1 MPCQREDRQEGDGDD
16 QQAEEQR
23 RANLGRGFDQHFHPW
38 LAGFRPF
45 QMLVGVFNHH
55 DGGVD
60 HRANGDSD
68 AAKAHDIG
76 PDAKRAHGGEG
87 HQEAH
92 RQHDDGDQ
100 RRADMQQEDKCDQ
113 RHDDAFLRKRRP

>member
-1 MPCQREDRQEGDGDD
+1 MYGINGRVQTFAAYRGKPLVINVWASWCGPCRAEMGSLERLSRLDQKKQFRVIGISTDD
-16 QQAEEQR
+16 
-23 RANLGRGFDQHFHPW
+23 
-38 LAGFRPF
+38 
-45 QMLVGVFNHH
+45 
-55 DGGVD
+55 
-60 HRANGDSD
+60 D

-113 RHDDAFLRKRRP
+113 RHDDAFLKKRRP